1 MRFLKA
7 NKIFDG
13 RQYLAEGSVL
23 VIDSQNRLKEIARAT
38 TLQNDII
45 ESFEGIIVPGFVN
58 AHCHLELSH
67 LNGKIQKHTG
77 IPGFGKQIIMQRMAG
92 GFTKETIHEHALAAD
107 AQMWN
112 NGIVAVGDISNADD
126 SFKTKQN
133 SKIKYHTFI
142 EILGLNPANEKMM
155 FDLSLPFFKILQS
168 LGLLGSLAPHAPYST
183 SFQLIDR
190 IAKFDKEHDLPLCI
204 HNQETEEET
213 KFFLGQ
219 ANGFKDL
226 YDFLKTDI
234 SWFKAPGISS
244 LKSYINTIHEQKTM
258 LVHNTFSTKED
269 IKAAA
274 DKNCFFCFCPNA
286 NLYIENKLPDYSLF
300 KEYKTSLCLGT
311 DSLASNN
318 SLDLL
323 DEANVILKNSNA
335 FSLETILQ
343 MITFNNASALNL
355 ENEFG
360 SLILGKNAGL
370 NLVNFTNNQ
379 LQLTQ
384 KII

>member
-1 MRFLKA
+1 MRFLQA

-13 RQYLAEGSVL
+13 RQYLPEGSVL
-23 VIDSQNRLKEIARAT
+23 VIDSQNRLKEIVGAT
-38 TLQNDII
+38 SLQNGKI
-45 ESFEGIIVPGFVN
+45 ESYEGIITPGFVN

-67 LNGKIQKHTG
+67 LKGKIQRNTG
-77 IPGFGKQIIMQRMAG
+77 IPGFGKQIIMQRMSG
-92 GFTKETIHEHALAAD
+92 ISKEKIHEAAVLAD
-107 AQMWN
+107 EEMWK

-155 FDLSLPFFKILQS
+155 FDLSFPFFKMLQS

-183 SFQLIDR
+183 SLQLIDR
-190 IAKFDKEHDLPLCI
+190 IAKFDKEHNLPLSI

-213 KFFLGQ
+213 NFFLGKE
-219 ANGFKDL
+219 NDFKGL
-226 YDFLKTDI
+226 YDFLKADI

-244 LKSYINTIHEQKTM
+244 LKSYINTFNDQKTM

-269 IKAAA
+269 IEAAA
-274 DKNCFFCFCPNA
+274 NKNCFFCFCPNA
-286 NLYIENKLPDYSLF
+286 NLYIENKLPDYNLF
-300 KEYKTSLCLGT
+300 KEYQNSVCLGT
-311 DSLASNN
+311 DSLASNDG
-318 SLDLL
+318 LDII

-343 MITFNNASALNL
+343 MMTYNNASALNL

-360 SLILGKNAGL
+360 SLIPGKNSGL
-370 NLVNFTNNQ
+370 NLVKFENDQ
-379 LQLTQ
+379 LKLTQ

>member
-13 RQYLAEGSVL
+13 RQYLPEGSVL
-23 VIDSQNRLKEIARAT
+23 VIDSQNRLKEIVGAT

-45 ESFEGIIVPGFVN
+45 ESFEGIIIPGFVN

-67 LNGKIQKHTG
+67 LKRKIQKHTG
-77 IPGFGKQIIMQRMAG
+77 IPGFGKQIIMQRMTG

-155 FDLSLPFFKILQS
+155 FDLSLPFFKMLQS

-183 SFQLIDR
+183 SLQLIDR
-190 IAKFDKEHDLPLCI
+190 IAKFDKEHNLPLSI

-226 YDFLKTDI
+226 YDFLKADI
-234 SWFKAPGISS
+234 SWFNAPGHSS
-244 LKSYINTIHEQKTM
+244 LQEYINVFNEQKVM
-258 LVHNTFSTKED
+258 LVHNTFSAKED
-269 IKAAA
+269 IKVAA

-300 KEYKTSLCLGT
+300 KDYKNSLCLGT
-311 DSLASNN
+311 DSLASNDN
-318 SLDLL
+318 LDLI
-323 DEANVILKNSNA
+323 DEANVILKNSNT

-343 MITFNNASALNL
+343 MMTYNNASALNL

-360 SLILGKNAGL
+360 SLIPGKNTGL

-379 LQLTQ
+379 LQLTK